1 MSRIGR
7 LPVEI
12 PGGVQVDVN
21 GSSVRVK
28 GPKGELQRVF
38 SSLIGIKIFP
48 QLKKQD
54 GLNQSLKYDIYL
66 GVLH

>member
-21 GSSVRVK
+21 GSVVRIK
-28 GPKGELQRVF
+28 GPKGELQRAF
-38 SSLIGIKIFP
+38 SSLIGIKLENNHLEITRKSEEAAERA
-48 QLKKQD
+48 L
-54 GLNQSLKYDIYL
+54 LL
-66 GVLH
+66 GC